1 MNNCGSQLAIKSK
14 KGKWD
19 DDITEYGVQ
28 RHLYSWLCEV
38 KEVGLI
44 LYNKCIDE
52 LGSINICWRQD
63 IDSVGANFNLGQW
76 H

>member
-1 MNNCGSQLAIKSK
+1 MGFFGGWVGTMAPWLSSSLEGLCAIKCMNNCGSQLAIKSQ
-14 KGKWD
+14 KGKWN

-44 LYNKCIDE
+44 F
-52 LGSINICWRQD
+52 
-63 IDSVGANFNLGQW
+63 V
-76 H
+76 